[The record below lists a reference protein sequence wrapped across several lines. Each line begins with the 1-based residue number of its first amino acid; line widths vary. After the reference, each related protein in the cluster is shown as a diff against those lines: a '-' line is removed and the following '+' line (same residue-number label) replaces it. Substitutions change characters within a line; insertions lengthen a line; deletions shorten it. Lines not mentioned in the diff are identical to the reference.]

1 MEYAKVAQLT
11 LDALVPISDGGTT
24 TIDNLI
30 TVCRAHNNVR
40 ACGGFASLSG
50 QKIKNSLYVR
60 RKVAGVIC
68 DTEKSTCVHEM
79 LRTTAGDNKTKAR
92 IEQLYKTRDG
102 VFFLLCFD
110 DSPGIEAIKDYS
122 LNLLSF
128 DEARE
133 WLDQDA
139 QKMLSGQLLEKQVTS
154 NITLRSPTPLKEQLG
169 TIAESKNMRLHALIV
184 KILQDA
190 VALKDMPATG
200 QPNLEKDQKYAS
212 VQDALEEL
220 KEAQLI
226 QMQLADRMAEIIS
239 A

>member
-1 MEYAKVAQLT
+1 MCDFGMHADVGQIMLN
-11 LDALVPISDGGTT
+11 ALVPISDGGTNT
-24 TIDNLI
+24 TDNLI
-30 TVCRAHNNVR
+30 TVCHAHYNVR
-40 ACGGFASLSG
+40 EGGGFVSLSG
-50 QKIKNSLYVR
+50 QTIRKSYYLR

-102 VFFLLCFD
+102 VFFLLCLN

-139 QKMLSGQLLEKQVTS
+139 QKMLL
-154 NITLRSPTPLKEQLG
+154 
-169 TIAESKNMRLHALIV
+169 
-184 KILQDA
+184 
-190 VALKDMPATG
+190 
-200 QPNLEKDQKYAS
+200 AS
-212 VQDALEEL
+212 F
-220 KEAQLI
+220 
-226 QMQLADRMAEIIS
+226 
-239 A
+239 